1 MGTMSRVPTAVRPR
15 QLTAKPFRGS
25 DAIAGGLLT
34 RAQLRGPAWR
44 RLFRDVYVSVTTR
57 DDHLLRVTAAAL
69 VMPAGAAVSG
79 RSAALVWGAPLRD
92 YDGDVEILTP
102 RRFGPVQG
110 MSIRVGPLGAADIA
124 DRWGVPVC
132 TALRACWEL
141 ARALPDLEAVGWI
154 DALARNRRIRRT
166 HLTAEALR
174 HFGEM
179 GSLRAADTLSL
190 CDPRAESPPESALRV
205 HIRRAGLP
213 RPTPQYRVMINGE
226 FVARVDLAWPRL
238 KFAVEYDGQ
247 WHVDP
252 RQLADD
258 RTRLR
263 ALQSVG
269 WTIFH
274 VTRSDMADIDAL
286 MRELGAALDRR
297 RHELGV
303 R

>member
-1 MGTMSRVPTAVRPR
+1 MGTMSRVPAAVSPR
-15 QLTAKPFRGS
+15 QLTTKPFRGS
-25 DAIAGGLLT
+25 DAIADGLPT

-44 RLFRDVYVSVTTR
+44 RLFRDVYVSATTR

-69 VMPAGAAVSG
+69 LMPPGAAISG

-92 YDGDVEILTP
+92 YDGDVEILAP
-102 RRFGPVQG
+102 RRFGPVRG
-110 MSIRVGPLGAADIA
+110 LAIRIGPVGAADIA
-124 DRWGVPVC
+124 DRWGMPVC
-132 TALRACWEL
+132 TALRTCWEL
-141 ARALPDLEAVGWI
+141 ARALPDLEAVGWV

-166 HLTAEALR
+166 QLTAEALR

-179 GSLRAADTLSL
+179 GSLRAADILSL
-190 CDPRAESPPESALRV
+190 CDPRAESPPESTLQV
-205 HIRRAGLP
+205 HIHRAGLP
-213 RPTPQYRVMINGE
+213 TPTPQYRVMIDGE
-226 FVARVDLAWPRL
+226 FVARVDLGWPRL

-258 RTRLR
+258 RRSLR

-274 VTRSDMADIDAL
+274 VTRSDMADVDAL
-286 MRELGAALDRR
+286 MGELGAALERR
-297 RHELGV
+297 RRELGV

>member
-1 MGTMSRVPTAVRPR
+1 MGTMSRVPNAVRPG

-25 DAIAGGLLT
+25 HAIAGGLLT

-44 RLFRDVYVSVTTR
+44 RLFRDVYVSATTR

-69 VMPAGAAVSG
+69 VVPVGAAITG

-92 YDGDVEILTP
+92 YDGDVEVLTP

-110 MSIRVGPLGAADIA
+110 LAIRVGPIGGEDVV
-124 DRWGVPVC
+124 DRWGLPVC
-132 TALRACWEL
+132 SPLRTCWEI
-141 ARALPDLEAVGWI
+141 ARSLSDLDAVGWI
-154 DALARNRRIRRT
+154 DALARNRNLRRT

-179 GSLRAADTLSL
+179 GSLRAADALSL

-205 HIRRAGLP
+205 HIHRAGLA
-213 RPTPQYRVMINGE
+213 RPTPQYRVMTHGE

-269 WTIFH
+269 WMVFH
-274 VTRSDMADIDAL
+274 VTRSDMADVGAL

-297 RHELGV
+297 RRDLAL